1 MLKRES
7 RNSVLSFHAPFYL
20 LHVLNDINDWLTEE
34 NGENDEIGVNLR
46 ELCIEEKE
54 IDSNPSD
61 ECLEEEQWSGE
72 PKDNVNRQQRY
83 GPRKQLTRNWNV
95 QDIDSPLD
103 KSNYREM
110 VYMNKNGVLVILA

>member
-1 MLKRES
+1 MAGR
-7 RNSVLSFHAPFYL
+7 
-20 LHVLNDINDWLTEE
+20 
-34 NGENDEIGVNLR
+34 GNDEIGVNLR

-54 IDSNPSD
+54 TDSNPSD
-61 ECLEEEQWSGE
+61 ECLEKEQWSGE

-110 VYMNKNGVLVILA
+110 VYINKNGVLEELFGYLGLKKDKKTQIKFGGIQSIQ

>member
-1 MLKRES
+1 MRRFLSKTFLFSLEEMVKDVGVKMLKRES

-20 LHVLNDINDWLTEE
+20 LHVLNDINDCLTEE

-61 ECLEEEQWSGE
+61 ECLEEEQ
-72 PKDNVNRQQRY
+72 
-83 GPRKQLTRNWNV
+83 
-95 QDIDSPLD
+95 
-103 KSNYREM
+103 
-110 VYMNKNGVLVILA
+110 